1 MLQLA
6 NAKLCDFASPI
17 ATRMCQFAGPFATA
31 LNDQLKDIE
40 PWKVVAAT
48 ASVTIATT
56 YFYSQLRVAPI
67 ERGKKAFFALV
78 QKFPPIRK
86 RIESEMMKMK
96 KNFEKEV
103 LKPTETI
110 PDLLELPRLG
120 WDKSKVLEQTRLY
133 LKQGEFNWQEG
144 MCSGMVYNNNNEI
157 IEIMTEVYGLA
168 AFTNPLHADA
178 FPGIRKMETEV
189 VRMTCNMFNGGPDSC
204 GCVTTGG
211 SESIILACKAYRDY
225 AREVRGIS
233 EPEMLI
239 PVTAHA
245 AFDKGAALLG
255 MRVKHVP
262 VDEVTKRVRVDKM
275 KRMIGRN
282 TAMLVGSAPQF
293 PHGSIDDIEEIA
305 ALGLKYNIP
314 VHVDACLGGF
324 LIAFMEEAGF
334 TMKPFDFRVKGVT
347 SISADTHKYGFAPK
361 GTSVI
366 MYSAPQYR
374 HYQWFT
380 CPDWPGGIY
389 ATTTI
394 GGSRSGG
401 IIAACWAT
409 MTYFGRDRYV
419 ETTRQIVETTR
430 NIARKL
436 RAIRGIYTVGMADV
450 SVVAFSSSIFIF
462 LAWVTG

>member
-6 NAKLCDFASPI
+6 NAKLCDFASPV
-17 ATRMCQFAGPFATA
+17 ATRMCEFASPFATA
-31 LNDQLKDIE
+31 LNDQLKDVE

-56 YFYSQLRVAPI
+56 YLYSQLRVAPI
-67 ERGKKAFFALV
+67 ERGKKAFFTLL

-96 KNFEKEV
+96 TNFEKEV

-110 PDLLELPRLG
+110 PDLLELPSLG

-144 MCSGMVYNNNNEI
+144 MCSGMVYNNNKEI

-293 PHGSIDDIEEIA
+293 PHGSIDDI
-305 ALGLKYNIP
+305 GQ
-314 VHVDACLGGF
+314 D
-324 LIAFMEEAGF
+324 
-334 TMKPFDFRVKGVT
+334 
-347 SISADTHKYGFAPK
+347 PK
-361 GTSVI
+361 
-366 MYSAPQYR
+366 
-374 HYQWFT
+374 
-380 CPDWPGGIY
+380 
-389 ATTTI
+389 
-394 GGSRSGG
+394 
-401 IIAACWAT
+401 
-409 MTYFGRDRYV
+409 
-419 ETTRQIVETTR
+419 
-430 NIARKL
+430 
-436 RAIRGIYTVGMADV
+436 
-450 SVVAFSSSIFIF
+450 
-462 LAWVTG
+462 